1 MYLLYFSN
9 NEVHQST
16 KAFLSYNVLHSLIFS
31 AQKLPETPCQLS
43 INILFTGGQ
52 LTVNSRWRITVEK
65 EENS

>member
-9 NEVHQST
+9 NEVHHST
-16 KAFLSYNVLHSLIFS
+16 KAFSYNVLHSLIFS